1 MFAIIIISGKQ
12 YKTSIGSRLK
22 VPRQTPN
29 AGSSITFDNVILI
42 SDEKSTQIGNPNI
55 KGASV
60 VATILSHARD
70 KKILIYKKKRRK
82 GYQRKNGH
90 RQWYTEIQIND
101 IKMSKTKAKATKS
114 KTKVVPEAKTVK
126 KQAKKGKE

>member
-22 VPRQTPN
+22 VPRQIPN
-29 AGSSITFDNVILI
+29 AGSKITFDNVILI
-42 SDEKSTQIGNPNI
+42 SDEKSTQIGNPNV

-60 VATILSHARD
+60 SATILSHAN
-70 KKILIYKKKRRK
+70 KKKRRK

-101 IKMSKTKAKATKS
+101 IKMSKTKAKTTKS
-114 KTKVVPEAKTVK
+114 NTKTASEAKTDK
-126 KQAKKGKE
+126 KQIKKGKE

>member
-12 YKTSIGSRLK
+12 YKTHKGSLLR
-22 VPRQTPN
+22 VPRQEN
-29 AGSSITFDNVILI
+29 SVGSKITFDTVLFM
-42 SDEKSTQIGNPNI
+42 SDGNNTHIGKPNI

-60 VATILSHARD
+60 TATILRHTRD

-90 RQWYTEIQIND
+90 RQWFTEIEINN
-101 IKMSKTKAKATKS
+101 IKITKAKKTIS
-114 KTKVVPEAKTVK
+114 KAKPKVK
-126 KQAKKGKE
+126 KNTKKEKE